1 MAKHANR
8 RRRPADVVVG
18 GYAWLSTEHL
28 KLAPGLSRKLAAKFV
43 GPFCVV
49 AAVGALCPFALSCL
63 ASGVYMTCFMPRNSS
78 PLLATMALMPTQL
91 MYQFSVLLLMSRAS
105 TK

>member
-1 MAKHANR
+1 MMAKHANR

-18 GYAWLSTEHL
+18 SYAWLSTEHL

-49 AAVGALCPFALSCL
+49 AAVGA
-63 ASGVYMTCFMPRNSS
+63 VYFRLELPS
-78 PLLATMALMPTQL
+78 
-91 MYQFSVLLLMSRAS
+91 
-105 TK
+105 